1 MQFELLSQ
9 DKKKVGTVELS
20 DHVFGVTINIPLVHQ
35 VIKAQLARRRQ
46 GTAKT
51 KTKGEIRGGGRKPFK
66 QKGTGNAR
74 QGSTRSPLQV
84 GGGQNFGPQPRSY
97 EQATPKEMIR
107 GALRSA
113 LSDRVK
119 ASRLYVVDSFTL
131 KTAKTKIFDELLSKN
146 WDLKKVLIVD
156 DANQNLELSARNIPN
171 VKVLRTEGLNVYDIV
186 RYDWVIFTQRAA
198 KAIEARLAPQA

>member
-1 MQFELLSQ
+1 
-9 DKKKVGTVELS
+9 
-20 DHVFGVTINIPLVHQ
+20 
-35 VIKAQLARRRQ
+35 
-46 GTAKT
+46 
-51 KTKGEIRGGGRKPFK
+51 
-66 QKGTGNAR
+66 
-74 QGSTRSPLQV
+74 
-84 GGGQNFGPQPRSY
+84 
-97 EQATPKEMIR
+97 MIR